1 MQYAPALVPPGAKA
15 EHQSAGTHIVAC
27 VDRSACAR
35 NVVLHALAVASAL
48 EASVTLLRVLEA
60 MPVGE
65 TKPDPIEWDLR
76 RLDARES
83 LMQIIDSA
91 KRRGNVLKAE
101 VIVGQTAEQICLW
114 SREHA
119 SDFLVLGTCGE
130 SGPGERYL
138 GSTVRS
144 IVDRAPGSVLL
155 VPPTAGDARVPL
167 YRRILVPLDGS
178 SRAESVVPLSIRL
191 AAAADAELLIAHVI
205 PVPEF
210 TEVGPLE
217 AEDLELR
224 ERITCR
230 NERVAQAYLE
240 RLRTQIA
247 HGGIRTRAL
256 LLRNG
261 DVRGRLLRALVE
273 ESVDLIVLSAKGRSG
288 LSGLSCGSVTAHLM
302 LHPIVPLLIVSDAPQ
317 PAGQR
322 TDAAE
327 QAEVRL
333 PAYGVA

>member
-1 MQYAPALVPPGAKA
+1 MQHSPSVCSTDAKA
-15 EHQSAGTHIVAC
+15 EHLASETHIVAC

-48 EASVTLLRVLEA
+48 QASVTLLRVLEA

-83 LMQIIDSA
+83 LMRIVDSA
-91 KRRGNVLKAE
+91 KRRGNVLQAE
-101 VIVGQTAEQICLW
+101 VIVGQPAEQIYLW
-114 SREHA
+114 SKEHA

-130 SGPGERYL
+130 SGSRERYL

-144 IVDRAPGSVLL
+144 IVDRAAGSVLL

-178 SRAESVVPLSIRL
+178 SRAESVIPLSIRL

-210 TEVGPLE
+210 TEIGPLE

-224 ERITCR
+224 ERIMCR

-240 RLRTQIA
+240 RVRTQIV

-256 LLRNG
+256 VLRNG
-261 DVRGRLLRALVE
+261 DVRGHLLRALVE
-273 ESVDLIVLSAKGRSG
+273 ESVDLIVLSAKGRSS
-288 LSGLSCGSVTAHLM
+288 LSGVSCGSVTAHLM
-302 LHPIVPLLIVSDAPQ
+302 SHPIVPILIVSDAPQ

-327 QAEVRL
+327 QVEVRL